1 MLFLIGF
8 LPLHHPLA
16 VHTLVFFF
24 ALLGAKVNSSIKSK
38 TSAVVRP
45 LLNLHFPLH
54 LKGFWDVQASLDSW
68 SLVDTV

>member
-8 LPLHHPLA
+8 LPLHYPLA

-24 ALLGAKVNSSIKSK
+24 ALLGAKVNSSIRPK
-38 TSAVVRP
+38 TSAMVRP
-45 LLNLHFPLH
+45 YLTLHSLLH

>member
-1 MLFLIGF
+1 MLFLIRF

-24 ALLGAKVNSSIKSK
+24 ALLDANVNSSIKSK
-38 TSAVVRP
+38 TSAMVSP
-45 LLNLHFPLH
+45 YFTLHLSLH

-68 SLVDTV
+68 SFVDTV